1 MKFTLCIV
9 ALTFMVSV
17 EAVPAPASTPITL
30 PAQPEPDFFDNKLK
44 SVQEAILDTLK
55 AGQDLQLME
64 GALQRIVNLSSYFYR
79 TESATEYAV
88 DKKAYANGWAVE
100 DIPCEQDSDCE
111 SNSCTSSG
119 PGMPKFCVPMPIR
132 CEQNSDCESNV
143 CIPGGP
149 NMPKVCVRMS
159 DIHMFN
165 PGM

>member
-1 MKFTLCIV
+1 
-9 ALTFMVSV
+9 MVSV

-88 DKKAYANGWAVE
+88 DKKAYANGWA
-100 DIPCEQDSDCE
+100 DNDDLAMQLANMDCA
-111 SNSCTSSG
+111 NMYANGKCND
-119 PGMPKFCVPMPIR
+119 KY
-132 CEQNSDCESNV
+132 
-143 CIPGGP
+143 GP
-149 NMPKVCVRMS
+149 NN
-159 DIHMFN
+159 DILGSTIC
-165 PGM
+165 PVACK